1 MKPSWRIPAGVVGFL
16 LFGSGALAQV
26 SCSPNVDKQMC
37 ADAATFLN
45 PIVDH
50 GTPYH
55 GIGIPVEIVT
65 PTEYAKRLANTKELE
80 KREADYVGGLDK
92 AAKSPDKFSPFYR
105 HTLANAWSENITFF
119 RDKPSSRYVSA
130 VLISSAEFDDLKFE
144 VDAKTNVARSVDT
157 GKYESSRVGEAAGFI
172 GGYLCGTMS
181 TTWDGSITLDVLS
194 DGEKK
199 P

>member
-1 MKPSWRIPAGVVGFL
+1 MKPSWRIPVGVFGFL
-16 LFGSGALAQV
+16 LFGSVALAQV

-65 PTEYAKRLANTKELE
+65 PAEYAKRLADTKEME

-105 HTLANAWSENITFF
+105 HTLANGWSENMTFF
-119 RDKPSSRYVSA
+119 RDKPSSRFVSA
-130 VLISSAEFDDLKFE
+130 ILISSIEFDDLKFE
-144 VDAKTNVARSVDT
+144 VDPKTHVYRGVDT
-157 GKYESSRVGEAAGFI
+157 GKYEPPRVGEAGRFI
-172 GGYLCGTMS
+172 GGYLCGTMA
-181 TTWDGSITLDVLS
+181 TTWDGSVTLDVFS
-194 DGEKK
+194 DSEKK